1 MVQFRTMN
9 IRALL
14 LSILLRNG
22 GKARAPCMLQ
32 GYGGKEKLCDVI
44 RMLNQMKTLSPETQ
58 EIRDL
63 AGFIFSWC
71 IDLLILEQH
80 RN

>member
-1 MVQFRTMN
+1 
-9 IRALL
+9 
-14 LSILLRNG
+14 
-22 GKARAPCMLQ
+22 MLQ
-32 GYGGKEKLCDVI
+32 GYGRKEKLCDVI

-58 EIRDL
+58 EKRDL
-63 AGFIFSWC
+63 TGYIFSWC